1 MKKSLENS
9 VEVFVICNLFLVG
22 HWNKAGAARFAS
34 LHVFSRL
41 YIKISRR
48 IHVLVD
54 VFFKGLTFWMKRSN
68 IYLREKGMII
78 NRIFLNKG

>member
-9 VEVFVICNLFLVG
+9 VEVFVICNLFLVD

-48 IHVLVD
+48 IHVLVA
-54 VFFKGLTFWMKRSN
+54 VFF
-68 IYLREKGMII
+68 
-78 NRIFLNKG
+78 